1 MVVCT
6 LCNRSFKS
14 KNSLRSH
21 KSRFH
26 KQNDG
31 STDEFEDKSV
41 EKQEDESS
49 SRLQSDKKRSH
60 SAFGYDISKYSQGER
75 ADKRFCSDDEMS
87 NESHR
92 KHIEDNFQNSKDL
105 LDQNVDFEMISKLNK
120 RLELAEKQSISP
132 KLMKYIVRLPKLFKM
147 VTYNLEDIEGL
158 EDNVERLKNNKE
170 KSKPLNQIGFGEDK
184 KKIKDFSK
192 DIKRLF
198 DDVSEIKEF
207 MKSRKYTDMENIE
220 KMLDNCLLIKH
231 LFGINNFDDL
241 HFKTKELCNA
251 AFMLSKGILERNLT
265 KEEQDLVEKLSKA
278 SQFQAKDLL
287 DNNYSILKSI
297 FADMPNYEDTKSVV
311 EELRQEYSNEGPTTQ
326 WSINTDAK
334 NKEDEEYQPIIETVQ
349 NGEEYSGADETSDE
363 EWNVDQEPESGK
375 NIDTEESS
383 YEE

>member
-1 MVVCT
+1 
-6 LCNRSFKS
+6 
-14 KNSLRSH
+14 
-21 KSRFH
+21 
-26 KQNDG
+26 
-31 STDEFEDKSV
+31 
-41 EKQEDESS
+41 
-49 SRLQSDKKRSH
+49 
-60 SAFGYDISKYSQGER
+60 
-75 ADKRFCSDDEMS
+75 
-87 NESHR
+87 
-92 KHIEDNFQNSKDL
+92 
-105 LDQNVDFEMISKLNK
+105 
-120 RLELAEKQSISP
+120 
-132 KLMKYIVRLPKLFKM
+132 MKYIMRLPKLFKI

-326 WSINTDAK
+326 WSINTYAK

-349 NGEEYSGADETSDE
+349 NGEEYLGAEETSDE